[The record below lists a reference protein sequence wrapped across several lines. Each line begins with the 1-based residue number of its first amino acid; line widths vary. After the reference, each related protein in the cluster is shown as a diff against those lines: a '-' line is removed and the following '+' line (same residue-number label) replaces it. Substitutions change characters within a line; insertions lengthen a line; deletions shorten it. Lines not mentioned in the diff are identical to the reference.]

1 MKILFLAPTNEFSG
15 GENVTVQIAK
25 QMKNRKHAVAY
36 CCPVG
41 KIKWVLQENEIPF
54 IGLKKFSLKE
64 LRKAIKEYDPEIVYA
79 MDYRASFYASL
90 IFQNTIGHLHSDCP
104 WLKRICPNSL
114 ALCITAFRAKH
125 LICVSKDIPKNF
137 VFSYMVKDKFT
148 VFSNVISSQEILIKS
163 QEFFCEGQYDL
174 VYCVR
179 FAEPKN
185 PIGFLEIVA
194 QLKKDIPQISAVMIG
209 DGELRE
215 TVECTIEEYGLKET
229 VDLKGFQ
236 INPFPFINRCKVMVM
251 PSLWE
256 GFPMV
261 AIESLLLGKPL
272 VATSVSGL
280 QDIVTDE
287 CGGIGKTIEELAEKV
302 KRCLKCTDEEYQ
314 KICER
319 AQQAALPYIHMEQYI
334 NNIENII
341 LESLRLSR

>member
-15 GENVTVQIAK
+15 GENVTIQIAK
-25 QMKNRKHAVAY
+25 HMENRGHTVAY
-36 CCPVG
+36 CCPFG
-41 KIKWVLQENEIPF
+41 NIEWVLQERRLPF

-64 LRKAIKEYDPEIVYA
+64 LRKTIEKYNPEIIYA

-90 IFQNTIGHLHSDCP
+90 IFRNTIGHLHSDCP

-125 LICVSKDIPKNF
+125 LICVSKNIPNNF
-137 VFSYMVKDKFT
+137 VFSRVAKDKFT
-148 VFSNVISSQEILIKS
+148 VLVNVISSQEILIKS
-163 QEFFCEGQYDL
+163 REFLLEKQYDL
-174 VYCVR
+174 GYCGR

-185 PIGFLEIVA
+185 PIGFLRIVA

-215 TVECTIEEYGLKET
+215 AVECARAKYGLEGI

-236 INPFPFINRCKVMVM
+236 RNPFPYIDGCKVMLM

-256 GFPMV
+256 GFPV
-261 AIESLLLGKPL
+261 AAVEALSLGKPL

-287 CGGIGKTIEELAEKV
+287 CGGLGKTEEVLVEKV
-302 KRCLKCTDEEYQ
+302 KRCLECTEEEYQ
-314 KICER
+314 KMCV
-319 AQQAALPYIHMEQYI
+319 QAKQAVVPYTNMEKYMDK
-334 NNIENII
+334 IEKI
-341 LESLRLSR
+341 LLGS